1 IQLENPECRYTDD
14 SVLTMAVA
22 EACLGDKNY
31 AKALKHWSRKYPR
44 AGYGGMFLDWFL
56 GASNAP
62 YNSYGNGS
70 AMRVSSVG
78 WLFKTLDE
86 TLDEAKRSAEVTHN
100 HPEGIKGAQSVA
112 GAIFMGRTGKSKEEI
127 REWIK
132 RLFGYDLDRC
142 IQDIRPGY
150 AFDATCQGSVPEAII
165 AFLESNGFEDA
176 LRLAISL
183 GGDTDTIA
191 CITGSMAEAFY
202 GGVPESLWAFAK
214 SKLDPDM
221 LAVVERFINR

>member
-1 IQLENPECRYTDD
+1 
-14 SVLTMAVA
+14 
-22 EACLGDKNY
+22 
-31 AKALKHWSRKYPR
+31 
-44 AGYGGMFLDWFL
+44 MFLDWFI
-56 GASNAP
+56 GASDAP

-86 TLDEAKRSAEVTHN
+86 TLEEAKRSAEVTHN
-100 HPEGIKGAQSVA
+100 HPEGIKGAQAVA
-112 GAIFMGRTGKSKEEI
+112 GAIFMGRTGKSKEDI

-132 RLFGYDLDRC
+132 QRFGYDLDRR

-150 AFDATCQGSVPEAII
+150 SFDVSCQGSVPEAIT

-176 LRLAISL
+176 IRLAISL

-214 SKLDPDM
+214 SKLDPGM
-221 LAVVERFINR
+221 LPVVDQFVQRRTTPSPTPEA